1 MVKAI
6 VFDLDGTLLDT
17 LDDLHLSLNQIM
29 QKFGYPTLEKNQVRA
44 LLGSGVKY
52 LVTNALPISARDR
65 VDEILPEFKEY
76 YDIHK
81 DDNTAPYDKVIEML
95 KAVKEKG
102 YKTAIVSNK
111 YDKAVQQLKNSI
123 FSGYIDFAL
132 GQVDGVANKPAPDGV
147 NLALEKLGVS
157 KEEAV
162 YVGDSEVDLLT
173 AKNANLRC
181 IACSWGFRD
190 KDQLIFHGATEII
203 DSPLQLLETL

>member
-1 MVKAI
+1 
-6 VFDLDGTLLDT
+6 
-17 LDDLHLSLNQIM
+17 M
-29 QKFGYPTLEKNQVRA
+29 Q
-44 LLGSGVKY
+44 SG
-52 LVTNALPISARDR
+52 I
-65 VDEILPEFKEY
+65 
-76 YDIHK
+76 
-81 DDNTAPYDKVIEML
+81 
-95 KAVKEKG
+95 VKEKG

>member
-17 LDDLHLSLNQIM
+17 LDDLHLSLNYIM

-123 FSGYIDFAL
+123 FNGYIDFAL

-147 NLALEKLGVS
+147 WLALDKLGVS

>member
-1 MVKAI
+1 MKALF
-6 VFDLDGTLLDT
+6 FDLDGTLLDT
-17 LDDLHLSLNQIM
+17 LDDLNLSLNYIM

-52 LVTNALPISARDR
+52 LVTNALPISAQDR
-65 VDEILPEFKEY
+65 VDEILPEFKAY

>member
-17 LDDLHLSLNQIM
+17 LDDLHLSLNYIM